1 MSQIKLI
8 LTIRS
13 LNIGGTERQFIE
25 LIKGINKIKF
35 DVVVCTMFRG
45 TSDFELKNVP
55 NIQFICFEKK
65 SRYDVF
71 SYYKYINLIL
81 KFKPDI
87 IYSFLSDSNLI
98 SLICSKIA
106 FSNCGLIW
114 GIRGSITD
122 LNMYGY
128 FLKLIFN
135 LQKKFSSQIDLIIY
149 NSYSSE
155 KGHKQIGF
163 RPKQSS
169 VIQNGIDSIR
179 FNKSK
184 EIRENFRSKYGIK
197 ENDIVIGITSRI
209 DPIKGYNIF
218 CKAAVQLLNK
228 YNNIIFFSI
237 GYGITE
243 IQKECEKILGNYN
256 QTKFYWLGKQ
266 MNPENFMPGWDIYC
280 SASLPGEGFPNAIA
294 EAMLSELAP
303 VVTDSGDSGNIVDE
317 IGLVAKCSDV
327 SDLKLQLENMILDPQ
342 LIEIGKKSRNKIL
355 EDFSINKMVSKTE
368 DEIIKNYKIR

>member
-1 MSQIKLI
+1 MSKIKLI

-25 LIKGINKIKF
+25 LVKGINKTKF
-35 DVVVCTMFRG
+35 DVVVCTMFKG

-71 SYYKYINLIL
+71 SYYKYIKLIL
-81 KFKPDI
+81 KFNPDI

-98 SLICSKIA
+98 SLICAKLA
-106 FSNCGLIW
+106 FSKCSLIW
-114 GIRGSITD
+114 GIRGSIID
-122 LNMYGY
+122 LSMYGY

-135 LQKKFSSQIDLIIY
+135 LQNKFSSQIDLIIY

-163 RPKQSS
+163 KPRQSS

-179 FNKSK
+179 FNKNK
-184 EIRENFRSKYGIK
+184 EIRKNFRSKYGIK
-197 ENDIVIGITSRI
+197 ENDIIIGITSRI
-209 DPIKGYNIF
+209 DPIKGYYIF
-218 CKAAVQLLNK
+218 CKAAVELFNK
-228 YNNIIFFSI
+228 YDNIFFFSI
-237 GYGITE
+237 GYGIAA
-243 IQKECEKILGNYN
+243 IQNECENILGNYN
-256 QTKFYWLGKQ
+256 QTRFYWLGKQ
-266 MNPENFMPGWDIYC
+266 INPENFMPGWDIYC
-280 SASLPGEGFPNAIA
+280 SASLAGEGFPNAIA
-294 EAMLSELAP
+294 EAMLCELAP
-303 VVTDSGDSGNIVDE
+303 VVTDSGDSKSIVNE

-327 SDLKLQLENMILDPQ
+327 SDLNMQLEKMILNPQ

-355 EDFSINKMVSKTE
+355 TDFSINKMVSKTE
-368 DEIIKNYKIR
+368 DEIIKL